1 MTVDDIL
8 NADFMLG
15 GGSDDENED
24 LEGGDGVGDF

>member
-15 GGSDDENED
+15 GGSDDEEED
-24 LEGGDGVGDF
+24 VEGEGEVGDS